1 MLTKRKLRGWV
12 SLFLSRMP
20 SMPGKGQLI
29 YALNRWLLPR
39 AESECVVETEMHLGY
54 RMMVDLRTLTEAQ
67 VAYTHDYDTQEIR
80 SCLRLLP
87 ADSVI
92 LDVGANIGFWTVPMA
107 LMLNAEGQIHAF
119 EPLPGNCNRLR
130 ENVTLNGIE
139 HFVHIHEMGLS
150 DEPATLEISLREDF
164 ARGSQT
170 GNAAI
175 VIDETDRQFRCTT
188 IAVDTLDDIFDSLH
202 VTRLDFV
209 KIDIEGHEDRFLAGA
224 GSVISRFRP
233 IIFVEINEHYYQ
245 RRGIDV
251 DERFQSWL
259 SSFNYVCAF
268 PTSQGW
274 NLREFRSR
282 TPVLDDVLFVPSE
295 RLAELLPRL
304 SRQGHPLHLCSNHSR
319 NTIGRRSLPDGEKQ

>member
-12 SLFLSRMP
+12 SLFLSRLP
-20 SMPGKGQLI
+20 DIRGKGRLT

-39 AESECVVETEMHLGY
+39 AESECIVETEMHLGY
-54 RMMVDLRTLTEAQ
+54 RMVVDLRTLTESPA
-67 VAYTHDYDTQEIR
+67 VYTHDYNNQEIR
-80 SCLRLLP
+80 SCLRLLQ

-107 LMLNAEGQIHAF
+107 LMLNAEGRVHAF

-130 ENVTLNGIE
+130 ENIRLNGVE
-139 HFVHIHEMGLS
+139 HVVHIHEVGLS
-150 DEPATLEISLREDF
+150 DKPATLEVSLREDF
-164 ARGSQT
+164 AHGSGT

-175 VIDETDRQFRCTT
+175 VIDERDRQFRCTT
-188 IAVDTLDDIFDSLH
+188 IDVDTLDRVFDSLDIP
-202 VTRLDFV
+202 RLDFV
-209 KIDIEGHEDRFLAGA
+209 KIDIEGHEDKCLAGA

-233 IIFVEINEHYYQ
+233 IMVIEINEHYYK

-259 SSFNYVCAF
+259 TSFNYVCAF
-268 PTSQGW
+268 RTSQGW

-282 TPVLDDVLFVPSE
+282 KPPIDNVLLLPSE

-304 SRQGHPLHLCSNHSR
+304 S
-319 NTIGRRSLPDGEKQ
+319 